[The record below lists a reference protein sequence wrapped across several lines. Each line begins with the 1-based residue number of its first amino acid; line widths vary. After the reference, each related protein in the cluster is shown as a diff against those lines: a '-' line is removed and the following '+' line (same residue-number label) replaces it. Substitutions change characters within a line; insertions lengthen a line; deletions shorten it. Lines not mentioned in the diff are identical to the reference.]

1 MSDGDKPVNKM
12 ILELQE
18 RFKELTCLYQIEELL
33 IRPGSTIKE
42 VFNSIIKVMPPGGNI
57 LNCAGCEFFTNRFIM
72 LYLILKKRHGFRK
85 QILYVR
91 VNP

>member
-42 VFNSIIKVMPPGGNI
+42 VFNSIIKVMPPGWQYPE
-57 LNCAGCEFFTNRFIM
+57 LCR
-72 LYLILKKRHGFRK
+72 
-85 QILYVR
+85 VR
-91 VNP
+91 IFYEQVYYALPDF